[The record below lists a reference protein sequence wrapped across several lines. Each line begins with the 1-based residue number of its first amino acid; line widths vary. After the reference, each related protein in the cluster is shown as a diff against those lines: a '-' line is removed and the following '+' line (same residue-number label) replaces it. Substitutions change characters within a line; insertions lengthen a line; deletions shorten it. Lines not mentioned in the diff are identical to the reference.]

1 MPPKVA
7 LFAFASGILGL
18 VWLDRDPEKR
28 SSKALWIPIV
38 WLLIAASRMLSH
50 WVAGSSMEFDT
61 PEQYLEGSPL
71 DRLIFMALLFCG
83 LTVLAARGRRTG
95 RLLARNWPLLLF
107 FLYCLVSTV
116 WSDYPFVAFKRWTK
130 AIGNLVMV
138 MVVLTDS
145 DPNAAVKRL
154 LTRAGFVLIP
164 LSVMLIKYFPEYGRS
179 YLTWVWST
187 IYVGAASTKNGLGYI
202 CLIFGLAST
211 WRLLDSMRTE
221 TGSTRFRRLAAHGT
235 ILVMVAWLFY
245 KADSATS
252 LVCFFVGLLLLLI
265 TVSPHGRRPALIHL
279 TIGML
284 LVTGVVSYFFLDAQA
299 QVAQSFGR
307 DSSLTG
313 RTELWATLLEMVKAP
328 WFGTGFESFW
338 LGERS
343 ELLWKMFWWHPN
355 QAHNG
360 YLETYIN
367 LGWVGIAFLTLA
379 IGFGYR
385 TAVAS
390 CYHDPRVGPIRLAY
404 VVVAVIYNL
413 TEAAYKGI
421 HPVWIAFFL
430 ASTASPI
437 DARAEAASDLVPDD
451 RKTDVSEIKT
461 TAPPRFVPHRAGA
474 ARTFAPPRH
483 VVH

>member
-1 MPPKVA
+1 MPASVA
-7 LFAFASGILGL
+7 LVAFAIGILGL
-18 VWLDRDPEKR
+18 VWLDRHPEKR
-28 SSKALWIPIV
+28 TSKALWIPIV
-38 WLLIAASRMLSH
+38 WLLIAASRMVSH
-50 WVAGSSMEFDT
+50 WVAGSAMEFDT

-71 DRLIFMALLFCG
+71 DRLIFMTLVLSG
-83 LTVLAARGRRTG
+83 LAVLAARGRRTG
-95 RLLARNWPLLLF
+95 HLLARNWPLLLF
-107 FLYCLVSTV
+107 FLYCLVSIA

-138 MVVLTDS
+138 MVVLTEA
-145 DPNAAVKRL
+145 DPAAAVKRF
-154 LTRAGFVLIP
+154 LTRVGFVLIP
-164 LSVMLIKYFPEYGRS
+164 VSVMLIKYFPEYGRT
-179 YLTWVWST
+179 YLTWVWTT

-211 WRLLDSMRTE
+211 WCALDSLRTE
-221 TGSTRFRRLAAHGT
+221 TGSTRIRRLAAHGT

-252 LVCFFVGLLLLLI
+252 LACFFVGLLLLLI

-279 TIGML
+279 AIGML
-284 LVTGVVSYFFLDAQA
+284 LVTGVVSYFFFNAQA

-307 DSSLTG
+307 DTSLTG
-313 RTELWATLLEMVKAP
+313 RTELWATLREMVKAP

-338 LGERS
+338 LGARS
-343 ELLWKMFWWHPN
+343 ETLWNMFWWHPN

-360 YLETYIN
+360 YLETYLN
-367 LGWVGIAFLTLA
+367 LGWVGLAFLALT

-385 TAVAS
+385 TAVAA
-390 CYHDPRVGPIRLAY
+390 CYHDPRVGPIRLTY

-430 ASTASPI
+430 ASTARPI
-437 DARAEAASDLVPDD
+437 DALAEAASDVAPDD
-451 RKTDVSEIKT
+451 RQAAVSETKT
-461 TAPPRFVPHRAGA
+461 TGPPRFVPHRAGPPRPLA
-474 ARTFAPPRH
+474 PRH
-483 VVH
+483 VAR